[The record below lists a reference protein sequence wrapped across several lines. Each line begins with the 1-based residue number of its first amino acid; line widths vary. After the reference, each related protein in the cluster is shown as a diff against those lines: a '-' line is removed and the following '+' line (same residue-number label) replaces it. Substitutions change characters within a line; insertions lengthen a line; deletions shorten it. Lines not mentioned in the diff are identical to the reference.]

1 MLEKTSLLLLTEE
14 GEKEELLN
22 MPNYCIVLN
31 RVSFWE
37 KIYQIIA
44 CWDFYQS
51 LAGLGEENNQ
61 FPPIPTILPYLSGG
75 KNWDASLNFRIQ
87 SPRLSERPKPNH
99 RAMDYSF
106 PTLYHVTKGLFIG
119 VPFIQYIMCGY
130 QEKHIKHTKRQKI
143 RINFGYGRDVGM
155 IRPGI

>member
-44 CWDFYQS
+44 C
-51 LAGLGEENNQ
+51 
-61 FPPIPTILPYLSGG
+61 
-75 KNWDASLNFRIQ
+75 
-87 SPRLSERPKPNH
+87 
-99 RAMDYSF
+99 
-106 PTLYHVTKGLFIG
+106 
-119 VPFIQYIMCGY
+119 
-130 QEKHIKHTKRQKI
+130 
-143 RINFGYGRDVGM
+143 
-155 IRPGI
+155 